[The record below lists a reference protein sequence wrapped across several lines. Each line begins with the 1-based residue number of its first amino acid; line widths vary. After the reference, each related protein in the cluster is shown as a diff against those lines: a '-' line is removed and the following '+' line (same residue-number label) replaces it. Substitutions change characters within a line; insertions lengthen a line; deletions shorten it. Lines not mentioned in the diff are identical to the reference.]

1 VPFDDVADRGNQR
14 ADIPAI
20 APMPP
25 RGSNTCFSSSASKPT
40 SPPRRNTALIIESL
54 KRSFAKPFGLDSR
67 RFVIRPAI
75 LALNCGKT

>member
-1 VPFDDVADRGNQR
+1 MLQLFRLEAHL
-14 ADIPAI
+14 AA
-20 APMPP
+20 APEP
-25 RGSNTCFSSSASKPT
+25 
-40 SPPRRNTALIIESL
+40 ALIIESL